1 MRQALLATAAALTL
15 ALAGAAHA
23 QTAAPDPL
31 HGWLSGDAA
40 GLEQWT
46 NARLAVEKRAV
57 ARITVDSATTDPTDR
72 SMPPVRMTNVM
83 PTASTI
89 R

>member
-1 MRQALLATAAALTL
+1 MKGWTSKYSMTRPIITPSRGPTTSTAPTASGIGQPAL
-15 ALAGAAHA
+15 
-23 QTAAPDPL
+23 
-31 HGWLSGDAA
+31 S
-40 GLEQWT
+40 
-46 NARLAVEKRAV
+46 AV

-72 SMPPVRMTNVM
+72 SMPPVRMTKVM